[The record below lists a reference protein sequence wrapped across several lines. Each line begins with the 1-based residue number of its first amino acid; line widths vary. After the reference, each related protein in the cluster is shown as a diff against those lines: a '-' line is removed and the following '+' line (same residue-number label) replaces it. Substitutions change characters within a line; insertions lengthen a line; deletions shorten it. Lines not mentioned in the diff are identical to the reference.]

1 MKVKVFFGA
10 AIAAFVLY
18 GCGEDN
24 VKIVKEYTLPQQ
36 KSMTIGNA
44 IDGSSECKKVSWQ
57 DISVK
62 NGIQAVK
69 MTCEVSPEV
78 LKAEFDRANAT
89 YEKAYA
95 SEAESQEKRL
105 QNSLKYASDSY
116 ERLKTQ
122 SSPQF
127 DKDKILQTANKFC
140 KFDEEKSKGISFSAP
155 VKCDDD
161 AMQKEIAEVYKLNAN
176 NWSYANFL
184 NLIKDIAASSQRPV
198 NVLFIDKPVRITSR
212 QIEIKFIVNTDKSV
226 DVDRTAMMIED
237 GNSKEIGSGIIRK
250 FYKR

>member
-10 AIAAFVLY
+10 AIAAFVLC

-62 NGIQAVK
+62 NSIQAVK
-69 MTCEVSPEV
+69 MICEVSPEV
-78 LKAEFDRANAT
+78 LKAEFDKANAA

-95 SEAESQEKRL
+95 SEAESKEKRF

-127 DKDKILQTANKFC
+127 DKDEILQIANKFC
-140 KFDEEKSKGISFSAP
+140 KFDEEKSKSLSFGSQ
-155 VKCDDD
+155 VKCDYD
-161 AMQKEIAEVYKLNAN
+161 ALQKEIAEVYKLNAN

-184 NLIKDIAASSQRPV
+184 NLVKDVAASSQRPV

-226 DVDRTAMMIED
+226 DVDRTAIMIED
-237 GNSKEIGSGIIRK
+237 GSAKEIGSGILRK